1 MASLRSKVEQFLG
14 REFSHEEVFITKA
27 YETDFEFRIVKWD
40 AKDESNNPIAQPSQE
55 QLDALDAAATIAE
68 TNKNVR
74 RTRRIAYGAIGD
86 QLDLLYKDLVA
97 GKVDATGE
105 WAIHIKAIKDANSK
119 L

>member
-74 RTRRIAYGAIGD
+74 RTRRIAYGEVGD
-86 QLDLLYKDLVA
+86 QLDLLYKDMLA
-97 GKVDATGE
+97 DKGDKTGE
-105 WAIHIKAIKDANSK
+105 WFKAVKKIKDDNPKS
-119 L
+119 